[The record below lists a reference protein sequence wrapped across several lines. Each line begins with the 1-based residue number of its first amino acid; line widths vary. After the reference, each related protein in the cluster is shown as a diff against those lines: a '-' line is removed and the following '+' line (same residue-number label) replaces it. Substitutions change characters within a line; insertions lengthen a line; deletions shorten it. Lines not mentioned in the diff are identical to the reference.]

1 MKHKNIVI
9 LFSGEGS
16 NLLNIIEKLHQKEC
30 HVTAAITNR
39 PLAKGIEKAQ
49 RHNIKV
55 EVIDHKEY
63 SSRDAFDTQ
72 LLETINHYQPD
83 LVVMAGFMR
92 ILTPLVTDNIRA
104 INVHP
109 SLLPLFKGGNAIFE
123 SFKSSEKQGGIS
135 VHWVSSEL
143 DGGEVIAQNSF
154 DKEEDETLES
164 FTTKIQKLEHQLL
177 PETIVQILKGVSTSE
192 EVREFTE

>member
-1 MKHKNIVI
+1 MKYKNIVI

-30 HVTAAITNR
+30 TVTAAITNR
-39 PLAKGIEKAQ
+39 PLAKGIKKAQ
-49 RHNIKV
+49 QHNIQV

-63 SSRDAFDTQ
+63 KSREAFDAQ
-72 LLETINHYQPD
+72 LLETINRYQPD

-92 ILTPLVTDNIRA
+92 ILTPIITDNIKA

-109 SLLPLFKGGNAIFE
+109 SLLPLFKGGNAIVE
-123 SFKSSEKQGGIS
+123 SFESSEKQGGIS

-143 DGGEVIAQNSF
+143 DGGEVIAQHAF
-154 DKEEDETLES
+154 EKEEDETLES
-164 FTTKIQKLEHQLL
+164 FTNKIQKLEHQLL
-177 PETIVQILKGVSTSE
+177 PETIVEILKREVSSQ
-192 EVREFTE
+192 

>member
-16 NLLNIIEKLHQKEC
+16 NLLNIIEKLHNKSC
-30 HVTAAITNR
+30 RVAAAITNR
-39 PLAKGIEKAQ
+39 PLAKGIEKAE
-49 RHNIKV
+49 RHQVKV

-63 SSRDAFDTQ
+63 KRREAFDVQ
-72 LLETINHYQPD
+72 LLETINRYNPD

-92 ILTPLVTDNIRA
+92 ILTPLVTDNIKA

-109 SLLPLFKGGNAIFE
+109 SLLPLFKGGNAIVESFE
-123 SFKSSEKQGGIS
+123 SNEKQGGIS

-143 DGGEVIAQNSF
+143 DGGEVIAQRAF
-154 DKEEDETLES
+154 EKEKNETLES
-164 FTTKIQKLEHQLL
+164 FTQKIRKLEHQLL
-177 PETIVQILKGVSTSE
+177 PETIVEILKSASSSQ
-192 EVREFTE
+192 